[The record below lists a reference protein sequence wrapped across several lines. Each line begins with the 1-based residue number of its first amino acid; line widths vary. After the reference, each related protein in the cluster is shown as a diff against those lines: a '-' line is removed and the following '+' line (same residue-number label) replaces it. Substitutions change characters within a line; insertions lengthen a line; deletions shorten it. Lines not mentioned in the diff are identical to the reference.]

1 MAPLQVKESVF
12 LPLEP
17 EAAWN
22 LAQDW
27 TRRPEWDVRFAT
39 YNPEGPSAEGV
50 AIDITVRMGL
60 MRPKVRGL
68 FRRWAPP
75 HQSAV
80 QVTQSDSKL
89 VPLGAGSWT
98 FEPVEGGTRLTSRF
112 TLDDRSLPR
121 WIPRGL
127 FAWFVRLDTRRSF
140 RRLARLARTMP
151 LTSRCDP

>member
-1 MAPLQVKESVF
+1 MQVKETVF
-12 LPLEP
+12 LPMAP

-27 TRRPEWDVRFAT
+27 SMRPQWDVRFAA
-39 YNPEGPSAEGV
+39 YHPEAPSGEGV
-50 AIDITVRMGL
+50 SVDITVRMGL
-60 MRPKVRGL
+60 MRPKVRGV

-75 HQSAV
+75 HQSAL
-80 QVTQSDSKL
+80 QVVESTSKL

-98 FEPVEGGTRLTSRF
+98 FEAVEGGTRLTSRF
-112 TLDDRSLPR
+112 ALDDRSLPG

-127 FAWFVRLDTRRSF
+127 FAWFVRLDTWRSF
-140 RRLARLARTMP
+140 RRLARLARRMP